1 MITIKLND
9 KGKPEAILNKKP
21 KSNIVTLPDLDDIFD
36 EVNDRSELECDYSD
50 LLGGRFGVLKDLL
63 NSNNAILVEL
73 GRDFLSMIIES
84 YGDLGEYELPNN
96 AAELIEFVLTKS
108 DTNTIL

>member
-21 KSNIVTLPDLDDIFD
+21 KSNIVTLPDLEDMF
-36 EVNDRSELECDYSD
+36 NDVDSRQELECDYSD
-50 LLGGRFGVLKDLL
+50 LLGGDFIVLKELL
-63 NSNNAILVEL
+63 NSNNAVFVEL
-73 GRDFLSMIIES
+73 GRDFPSKIIES
-84 YGDLGEYELPNN
+84 YEDLDEDELPDN
-96 AAELIEFVLTKS
+96 AFELIEFVLTKS

>member
-21 KSNIVTLPDLDDIFD
+21 KSNIVTLPDLEDMF
-36 EVNDRSELECDYSD
+36 NDVDSRQELECDYSD
-50 LLGGRFGVLKDLL
+50 LLGGDFSVIKELL
-63 NSNNAILVEL
+63 NSDNAVFVEL
-73 GRDFLSMIIES
+73 GRDFLHMIVDDYTDLNE
-84 YGDLGEYELPNN
+84 YGLPDN